1 MNEAPQFYDMKFQ
14 RDMLEIKVPA
24 HLVVGKK
31 HKTIKQLSEENKV
44 LYNIGRVISGYQIIH
59 LDADEEGER
68 RIKKAVLR
76 IVNDTGR
83 GGDQGAEQQP
93 ARGES

>member
-44 LYNIGRVISGYQIIH
+44 LYYVGRVISGYKIIH
-59 LDADEEGER
+59 LD
-68 RIKKAVLR
+68 
-76 IVNDTGR
+76 
-83 GGDQGAEQQP
+83 GDDRQ
-93 ARGES
+93 

>member
-44 LYNIGRVISGYQIIH
+44 LYYIGRVISGYQIIWMGMKKGK
-59 LDADEEGER
+59 EES
-68 RIKKAVLR
+68 KK
-76 IVNDTGR
+76 
-83 GGDQGAEQQP
+83 Q
-93 ARGES
+93 S

>member
-44 LYNIGRVISGYQIIH
+44 LYNIGRVISGYQIIWMGMKKGK
-59 LDADEEGER
+59 EES
-68 RIKKAVLR
+68 KK
-76 IVNDTGR
+76 
-83 GGDQGAEQQP
+83 Q
-93 ARGES
+93 S